1 LGGLVLELGGL
12 RSIRMVLQ
20 KGNPVLASG
29 GGLLGMIDATQFM
42 DFQLTW
48 ESVLQLK
55 QRRGQLLLA

>member
-1 LGGLVLELGGL
+1 
-12 RSIRMVLQ
+12 MVLQ

-48 ESVLQLK
+48 ESALQLK